1 MAQPV
6 IKHRALCQDQWH
18 LLRDGDAVPAQGQ
31 LIVSLECW
39 QTQRQAL
46 LERGSPLGIWLGCD
60 QPPELIAADL
70 PHFALIAIHFPTF
83 TDGRGYSY
91 ARLLRDHYRYAG
103 ELRALGD
110 IGLDQ
115 IYFLGRCGFDSLVLP
130 ESLDPDS
137 ALAAFDDFTAPYQ
150 GASDDPQP
158 LFRRHQRR

>member
-1 MAQPV
+1 MNACGHHHVGHIGILGVDKKGAEYYQ
-6 IKHRALCQDQWH
+6 I
-18 LLRDGDAVPAQGQ
+18 
-31 LIVSLECW
+31 SL
-39 QTQRQAL
+39 
-46 LERGSPLGIWLGCD
+46 GG
-60 QPPELIAADL
+60 DL